1 MKGQISL
8 DLIFTLIVVLM
19 FISAT
24 MILAENIRHGHE
36 ESLLKNQLR
45 IIGSNYSSF
54 ITKTQAITDTQFI
67 TKLKL
72 DVINYQGKKYTP
84 DLNFEDNLL
93 IITIKDSNQKAETYF
108 SSDGIT
114 ISQKENYLVIEK

>member
-1 MKGQISL
+1 
-8 DLIFTLIVVLM
+8 M